1 MAPQIEGAGVEL
13 GYSEHGHGPAVVLVH
28 GMASSA
34 HAWEPVIEALAGE
47 ARVIAYDR
55 RGYGASGAPE
65 PYERTTVN
73 EQAEDAAALIRG
85 LDAAPAV
92 AVGTDLAALVLL
104 DVLRRH
110 PGLLAGA
117 VLVDPPAFML
127 VPEATEALAAE
138 RLALEDALRD
148 GGPRRAVELYLGW
161 HGAGPGRTALAL
173 ERARAFFAD
182 YGGLATLP
190 VARRELRAVR
200 TDVVV
205 LDGPAAQPHQRA
217 AADALAGLLP
227 AARRP
232 PGGDVVAEV
241 RALLAASRR

>member
-1 MAPQIEGAGVEL
+1 MTPQIEGAGVEL
-13 GYSEHGHGPAVVLVH
+13 DYSEHGHGPAVVLVH
-28 GMASSA
+28 GMASGA
-34 HAWEPVIEALAGE
+34 RDWEPVIEALAGE

-73 EQAEDAAALIRG
+73 EQAEDAAALISG

-92 AVGTDLAALVLL
+92 GVGADLAALVLL

-127 VPEATEALAAE
+127 APEATEALAAE
-138 RLALEDALRD
+138 RLALEEALRD

-161 HGAGPGRTALAL
+161 QGAGPQRTA
-173 ERARAFFAD
+173 RAVEHAGAFFAD

-190 VARRELRAVR
+190 IARRDLRAVP
-200 TDVVV
+200 TAVAV
-205 LDGPAAQPHQRA
+205 LDGPAAQSHHRA
-217 AADALAGLLP
+217 AADALARMLP
-227 AARRP
+227 GARRVP
-232 PGGDVVAEV
+232 QGDVVGEV